1 MRFPQVR
8 IGQRFSYQG
17 QEYTK
22 TGPLTASEEGSGKQR
37 MIMRAAEVRLLEAA
51 TDDAPMT
58 LKQRYKRAEVARV
71 LRGFR
76 QALSERV
83 SAAADADG
91 SLPLD
96 QVLQLIEQTEFEY

>member
-8 IGQRFSYQG
+8 VGQRFSYQG

-37 MIMRAAEVRLLEAA
+37 MIKRAAEVRLLEAEA
-51 TDDAPMT
+51 DAAPKS
-58 LKQRYKRAEVARV
+58 LKQRYKRAELERV
-71 LRGFR
+71 LRGYR
-76 QALSERV
+76 QALGKRV
-83 SAAADADG
+83 TAAAGADG
-91 SLPLD
+91 SLPLE